1 MYKQRIEEYFASRQ
15 AEMLEDI
22 SRLVRIRSDRQPA
35 RPGEPY
41 GPGAA
46 KVLAESLAMAR
57 AMGFGVKNYDN
68 RVGTVDLNDLPPA
81 LDILA
86 HLDVV
91 PAGDGWTVT
100 EPFEPRITAGRIYG
114 RGTADDKGPA
124 VAALYALRGVRDLGI
139 ALRKNARLIL
149 GTDEESGGSDIE
161 HYYALEEEAP
171 MTFTPDAEFP
181 VINIEKGRL
190 VGSMTAPWPEEIRKS
205 RLISLEGGTK
215 INMVPEKA
223 EAVVA
228 DLDMEQIAELLT
240 QVEKSTGV
248 IFTAHSEGKNLVI
261 RAQGKAAHAATA
273 ENGNNAITGLLFL
286 LSLLPITGD
295 GRIGLIRRLHRLFP
309 HGDHYGQA
317 LGVAMADDLSGPL
330 TLSLDLIRTDDY
342 GLEAEFDSRTPLCA
356 NDENVRQVAAN
367 RLRSAG
373 IRLAENPMVPP
384 HHVPAE
390 TPFVKILLRCYEMYS
405 GKPGRCVA
413 IGGGTYVHNLARG
426 VAFGCAD
433 PEVDNHLHGP
443 DEFAVIEQLMMSA
456 KIFTQVIIDCCGEP

>member
-1 MYKQRIEEYFASRQ
+1 MHKQRIEEYFASRQ

-46 KVLAESLAMAR
+46 AVLAEALAMAR
-57 AMGFGVKNYDN
+57 AMGFVVKNYDN

-91 PAGDGWTVT
+91 PGGDGWTVT
-100 EPFEPRITAGRIYG
+100 KPFEPRITAGRIYG

-139 ALRKNARLIL
+139 PLRKNTRLIL
-149 GTDEESGGSDIE
+149 GTDEESGSSDIE
-161 HYYALEEEAP
+161 YYYAQEKEAP

-190 VGSMTAPWPEEIRKS
+190 VGQMTAPWPEESRRS

-223 EAVVA
+223 RAVVA
-228 DLDMEQIAELLT
+228 DLESEHVAELLI
-240 QVEKSTGV
+240 QAEKSTGV
-248 IFTAHSEGKNLVI
+248 IFTAYPEGKNLVI
-261 RAQGKAAHAATA
+261 HAQGKAAHAATA
-273 ENGNNAITGLLFL
+273 ASGNNAITGLLFL
-286 LSLLPITGD
+286 LSLLPIAED
-295 GRIGLIRRLHRLFP
+295 GRLDLLRQLYHLFP

-317 LGVAMADDLSGPL
+317 LGIAMSDDLSGPL
-330 TLSLDLIRTDDY
+330 TLSLDLIRINDH
-342 GLEAEFDSRTPLCA
+342 GLEAEFDCRTPLCG
-356 NDENVRQVAAN
+356 NDENVRQAAAN
-367 RLRSAG
+367 RLRPVG
-373 IRLAENPMVPP
+373 IRLADHPMVPP

-390 TPFVKILLRCYEMYS
+390 TPFVRTLLRCYEIYS
-405 GKPGRCVA
+405 GKPGRCMA
-413 IGGGTYVHNLARG
+413 IGGGTYVHNLDRG

-456 KIFTQVIIDCCGEP
+456 RIFTQVIIDCCG

>member
-1 MYKQRIEEYFASRQ
+1 MYKQRIESTLPPGEH
-15 AEMLEDI
+15 EMLEDI

-35 RPGEPY
+35 RPGKPY

-68 RVGTVDLNDLPPA
+68 RVGTVVERSATCVGYFKRIWMLCRRGW
-81 LDILA
+81 LDGNRTLQ
-86 HLDVV
+86 
-91 PAGDGWTVT
+91 
-100 EPFEPRITAGRIYG
+100 PRITAGRIYG

-261 RAQGKAAHAATA
+261 RAQSKAAHAATA
-273 ENGNNAITGLLFL
+273 ENGNNAITGLL
-286 LSLLPITGD
+286 SPEPAAD
-295 GRIGLIRRLHRLFP
+295 HRRWPDRFNP
-309 HGDHYGQA
+309 A
-317 LGVAMADDLSGPL
+317 VA
-330 TLSLDLIRTDDY
+330 
-342 GLEAEFDSRTPLCA
+342 
-356 NDENVRQVAAN
+356 
-367 RLRSAG
+367 
-373 IRLAENPMVPP
+373 
-384 HHVPAE
+384 
-390 TPFVKILLRCYEMYS
+390 PFVSRRPLWS
-405 GKPGRCVA
+405 GFGR
-413 IGGGTYVHNLARG
+413 R
-426 VAFGCAD
+426 
-433 PEVDNHLHGP
+433 HGR
-443 DEFAVIEQLMMSA
+443 
-456 KIFTQVIIDCCGEP
+456 